1 MLLQQFMQRTG
12 SGSWINGYIIMQLQ
26 PHRFY
31 LCSKHY
37 VDSICKHADL
47 LGEAPL
53 NSVEFENSIAPSAVV
68 SSSSSFSSPVDTKIN
83 EILRDTAIRV
93 VELREHPLG
102 ANGLVLVLECIH
114 NQNWAAN
121 QRFVGLDV
129 YQFYSAIQSNERVPL
144 SKHSAMIPLLS
155 QNVRSIEQPSV
166 SCMNHHDSSYNY
178 LLQLLL
184 TFNGMAWYGMA
195 GVGEAVGRT
204 SSCYSSSSS
213 DESDPLLRAGVDV
226 QTGKQ
231 QQQ

>member
-12 SGSWINGYIIMQLQ
+12 SGSWVNGYIIMQLQ
-26 PHRFY
+26 PHMFY

-37 VDSICKHADL
+37 VDSICKQADL
-47 LGEAPL
+47 LGTAAPL
-53 NSVEFENSIAPSAVV
+53 NSVDFESSIAPSVA
-68 SSSSSFSSPVDTKIN
+68 SFNSPVDTKIN

-129 YQFYSAIQSNERVPL
+129 YQFYAAIQSNEHVPL

-155 QNVRSIEQPSV
+155 QNVRSLELSI
-166 SCMNHHDSSYNY
+166 CC
-178 LLQLLL
+178 
-184 TFNGMAWYGMA
+184 F
-195 GVGEAVGRT
+195 
-204 SSCYSSSSS
+204 
-213 DESDPLLRAGVDV
+213 
-226 QTGKQ
+226 
-231 QQQ
+231 